1 MAVTRERI
9 ADSFEACLGR
19 RGYRSTS
26 VEDIARDLRISKKTI
41 YVHFESK
48 DELYAYVVGR
58 RAAADCERI
67 ADALKDFATDAA
79 RVEGLVR
86 SVLAE
91 TRERADSPRDAES
104 ASLSLAR
111 ERIYFDAYTD
121 LLRRYIRSGWASGE
135 FTTGGDEI
143 TVRLVSGLLIAGAR
157 MYSEDAEAAVEGPV
171 TEAVIRVLTC

>member
-9 ADSFEACLGR
+9 ADSFEARLER

-26 VEDIARDLRISKKTI
+26 VEDIAKDVRISKKTI

-48 DELYAYVVGR
+48 GDLYAYVVGR

-67 ADALKDFATDAA
+67 ADTLKDLPTDAV
-79 RVEGLVR
+79 RVEALVR

-91 TRERADSPRDAES
+91 AREQARSPRDAES
-104 ASLSLAR
+104 TSLSLAR

-121 LLRRYIRSGWASGE
+121 LLRRYIRSGSASGE

-157 MYSEDAEAAVEGPV
+157 MLSEDCEAAVEEPV